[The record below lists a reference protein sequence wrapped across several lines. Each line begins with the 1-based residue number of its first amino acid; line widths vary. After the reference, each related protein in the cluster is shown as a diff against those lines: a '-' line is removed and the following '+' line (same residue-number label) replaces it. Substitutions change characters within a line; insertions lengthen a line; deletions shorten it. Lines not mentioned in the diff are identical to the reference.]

1 MMTAVKEDP
10 ARDDFDLMR
19 GIASRD
25 QSALRALYDRHSGIV
40 YALCLRILRNPTEA
54 EELLV
59 DVFWE
64 AWEKSDRYNP
74 LRGSPLTYLTT
85 LARSRAI
92 DRLRS
97 NLSATGKMKLANVD
111 DVPTP
116 AIGQSSALERSIAD
130 ERRVAVTF
138 ALDQLDPQQRQEIE
152 CAYYEGLSHSEISEK
167 LGKPLGTVKTWIRTG
182 LIRLRDTLRTSQS
195 EIT

>member
-1 MMTAVKEDP
+1 MMNAVKEDIQQ
-10 ARDDFDLMR
+10 RDDFELMR

-25 QSALRALYDRHSGIV
+25 QSALRDLYDRHSGIV
-40 YALCLRILRNPTEA
+40 YSLCLRILRNNAEA

-64 AWEKSDRYNP
+64 AWEKCGRYDAT
-74 LRGSPLTYLTT
+74 RGSPLTYLTT

-97 NLSATGKMKLANVD
+97 RASATRHMAMVD
-111 DVPTP
+111 DVETVAP
-116 AIGQSSALERSIAD
+116 ASAQGSDNPLGAAIDA
-130 ERRVAVTF
+130 ERRATVAA
-138 ALDQLDPQQRQEIE
+138 ALQSLEPQQRQAIE
-152 CAYYEGLSHSEISEK
+152 CAYYEGLSHSEVAEK

-182 LIRLRDTLRTSQS
+182 LIRLRESLRT
-195 EIT
+195 T

>member
-1 MMTAVKEDP
+1 MMTIVQEDQQ
-10 ARDDFDLMR
+10 RDDFDLMR
-19 GIASRD
+19 GIAARD
-25 QSALRALYDRHSGIV
+25 QSALRVLYDRHSAVV
-40 YALCLRILRNPTEA
+40 YALCLRVLRNAAEA

-64 AWEKSDRYNP
+64 AWEKYERYDAS
-74 LRGSPLTYLTT
+74 RGTPLTYLTT

-97 NLSATGKMKLANVD
+97 RATSTARMSVTDVD
-111 DVPTP
+111 EVSP
-116 AIGQSSALERSIAD
+116 AVSEGGPLEKSIDA
-130 ERRVAVTF
+130 ERRASVSA
-138 ALDQLDPQQRQEIE
+138 ALNGLDPQQRRAIE

-182 LIRLRDTLRTSQS
+182 LIRLRESLRT
-195 EIT
+195 T